1 MKLFLLA
8 LIVSVNALAVE
19 ISFIGPCDKKPLLT
33 GSLANKYATV
43 GDITVQFLNKSNVAY
58 QGNTRGIIT
67 AFGTPIGDEA
77 IEVIS
82 DTEMRAYGW
91 CYFVDGMGPDV
102 FADEYPMD
110 ASIKKINW
118 IFGFAHYKDGVWISN
133 CTPAHM
139 VKPASMCKKKR

>member
-33 GSLANKYATV
+33 GTLGNKYETV
-43 GDITVQFLNKSNVAY
+43 GDMTVQFLKKNNVVY
-58 QGNTRGIIT
+58 YGNERGINT
-67 AFGTPIGDEA
+67 VFGTPTGDA
-77 IEVIS
+77 ALEVIS
-82 DTEMRAYGW
+82 DTEMRSYGW

-110 ASIKKINW
+110 ASIQKIHW
-118 IFGFAHYKDGVWISN
+118 IFGFAHYKNGEWISN
-133 CTPAHM
+133 CTPAHT
-139 VKPASMCKKKR
+139 VKPTSMCKRK